1 MTYALNEED
10 EYTGSIDG
18 AEREL
23 WCQVIL
29 RALADLDG
37 EGKTSGGWAPSASD
51 ARDAAA
57 WFKGNG
63 KDFREICSL
72 AGVESDAV
80 RKAAM
85 AIIEK
90 RGLLA
95 DQLHAPMIR
104 RIYPEDSRS
113 RSPRGRAAALLT
125 LNGECLSIGVWSR
138 RTGIASKVIIDRI
151 GRGWSVER
159 ALTTPTVNII
169 TAFGKSMTIPEWSRY
184 TGIPRETLRKRLA
197 NGWHVECALTEPRYS
212 TTRHK
217 AEAMW
222 SENPAAVSV
231 IGD

>member
-37 EGKTSGGWAPSASD
+37 EGKTSGGWAPSAGD
-51 ARDAAA
+51 ALAAAA
-57 WFKGNG
+57 WFKRNG
-63 KDFREICSL
+63 KDFREVCSL
-72 AGVESDAV
+72 AGVEPGAV

-85 AIIEK
+85 ATIEK
-90 RGLLA
+90 RGLLV
-95 DQLHAPMIR
+95 DQPHAPMTR
-104 RIYPEDSRS
+104 RIYENSRLKP
-113 RSPRGRAAALLT
+113 PRGRAAALLT
-125 LNGECLSIGVWSR
+125 LNGESHSIREWSR
-138 RTGIASKVIIDRI
+138 RTGIPSKAIIDRI

-159 ALTTPTVNII
+159 AVTTPTVNII

-184 TGIPRETLRKRLA
+184 TGIPKETLRKRLE

-217 AEAMW
+217 AEVVMT
-222 SENPAAVSV
+222 EKPAAVSV
-231 IGD
+231 TND